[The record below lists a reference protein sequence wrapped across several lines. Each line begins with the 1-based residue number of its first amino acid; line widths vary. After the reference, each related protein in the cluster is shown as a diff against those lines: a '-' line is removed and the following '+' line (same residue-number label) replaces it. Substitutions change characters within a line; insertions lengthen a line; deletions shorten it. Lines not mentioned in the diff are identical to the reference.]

1 MDPGSKRHSG
11 TKPERANQG
20 PERKGSVQRARQL
33 LEAGERPKVLTPEAK
48 KDFLEAPSTSSK
60 ASHMTQ
66 WPLPDNST
74 QPGAFLDPQGSHI
87 SRGRPPPRPPRPDA
101 PSPSV
106 YSERSAPG
114 TAPSPLHFK
123 QPYQSFSQPFPRRSS
138 AQSPAGESSSLA
150 SQRSAASFTPGIS
163 VINEDRRSAVSDT
176 ASAPSISNFPLSTPY
191 NGTKTAS
198 LAPPQPPPLS
208 RSTQHH
214 SNRKS
219 FVSPI
224 PEESGSSENLE
235 GSYAS
240 STAVPSLG
248 SGPCK
253 SKILGTYLDADSE
266 DSEEAQDFPE
276 GENGEGLVR
285 QASLGKRS
293 KPSLRVIRKP
303 NPDFSQNQASA
314 SEGTVERGF
323 PGTAVSGSQNDGLK
337 VPSPK
342 ASFSSLSDRSYEFD
356 LEKGAF
362 VLDIGQSHPT
372 PQQAQ
377 DDTGNRASTSADLP
391 RAAPTMSDIRP
402 GARRPPRLDMN
413 AVRDAEAR
421 GSLTRMSDL
430 IKRATKLA
438 TNLDHGRTASRNDV
452 LNDAGGSRLPPW
464 GKCNV
469 SAAYEQLN

>member
-1 MDPGSKRHSG
+1 MNPGSKRYSG
-11 TKPERANQG
+11 SKPERAKQG

-33 LEAGERPKVLTPEAK
+33 LEAGERPKVLTPDSKE
-48 KDFLEAPSTSSK
+48 FLEAPATSSK

-66 WPLPDNST
+66 WPLPDNSI
-74 QPGAFLDPQGSHI
+74 QPGTFLDPQGSHVP
-87 SRGRPPPRPPRPDA
+87 RGPPPRPPRPDA

-114 TAPSPLHFK
+114 AAPSPLHLK
-123 QPYQSFSQPFPRRSS
+123 QSYQSFSQPFPRHSS
-138 AQSPAGESSSLA
+138 AQPLTGESSSLA
-150 SQRSAASFTPGIS
+150 SRRSAASFTPGIS
-163 VINEDRRSAVSDT
+163 VTNEDRRSTVSDT
-176 ASAPSISNFPLSTPY
+176 DSAPSISNLPLSTPY

-214 SNRKS
+214 SNRRS

-235 GSYAS
+235 GSRAS
-240 STAVPSLG
+240 GTAVLSVD
-248 SGPCK
+248 SGPRK

-266 DSEEAQDFPE
+266 DNEELQESPE
-276 GENGEGLVR
+276 EENGEGLVR

-293 KPSLRVIRKP
+293 KPSLRVIQKP
-303 NPDFSQNQASA
+303 NADSSLKQASA
-314 SEGTVERGF
+314 SEGIAERDF

-337 VPSPK
+337 VSSPK

-362 VLDIGQSHPT
+362 VLDIGQPHPT
-372 PQQAQ
+372 SQQSHN
-377 DDTGNRASTSADLP
+377 DTGNQARTSADLP

-421 GSLTRMSDL
+421 GSLTSMSDL

-452 LNDAGGSRLPPW
+452 LNDAGGSRFPPW
-464 GKCNV
+464 GKCNI
-469 SAAYEQLN
+469 SIAYEQLN